1 MSGSVGSAWPSE
13 NLLFNAAS
21 GGATAE
27 VARNQLLN
35 QQTQQ
40 AIGSN
45 EMEMMGRAAATLMD
59 PTLYPTPEARAA
71 AYPVRLAALQ
81 AQGFAKNA
89 PSTYPGDTTIAA
101 LARMG
106 TPSQT
111 QAEWAQNLAA
121 NKAYSNANT
130 PPTTP
135 AAGGGGV
142 AAPGPGGLPGQ
153 GGPIEPFAT
162 RLQGAE
168 GNPGSVNASGYS
180 GQYQFGTSR
189 LADLGMYKPAAGE
202 NLGANQWRGTLDIPG
217 FPDVKTQ
224 ADFLA
229 SPAAQRAALDVHVRN
244 IDTAIAQTPGADQ
257 YDANGL
263 RAVAH
268 LGGPEGMRKFVA
280 SNGQYDPADANG
292 THLSDYYRRFS
303 APGSGGGTAV
313 ASTAR
318 QPLIRGDSL
327 ATREGLGGTG
337 VGSAPPRDVL
347 STVSGEA
354 RAGVYRGQPVV
365 LSTGA
370 SNDPGDL
377 ASVEQQ
383 VQEAR
388 GGGASSVTVLGVGPG
403 VEAKAP
409 GTNAALQAIAARNG
423 AQFVPLPT
431 GAGMMSPDGVHPTAQ
446 GYATLKTAVAPPAAA
461 PGGGGT
467 PAPYRVAG
475 AMQPPPG
482 APTAPGQAAPAPG
495 QPAAPGGA
503 SVPPAP
509 GQAAP
514 GGGPA
519 PPQLAQLNENGMT
532 PIQQRQIDAMAAN
545 PQTSLKER
553 MAAQQGFVNKNI
565 ELQQKQFSDWIQTQQ
580 LANSQG
586 QLTVAQQNSALEYW
600 KANHPDAKVTLTGGE
615 IITQNPRTGEEI
627 APRIKV
633 TPNQAPRFTEG
644 QGTWDEQAQQWVQ
657 TKPGQRGVPGKWGV
671 GPGGQQFFPA
681 PTEPAQADYTNA
693 VEDVKHDRGEIDS
706 ISDAGR
712 SGQQDNIRV
721 QEMRNI
727 LQSTDTGHGSETNA
741 MIRAYLQRWAPAA
754 LTDWTKDYA
763 NLTGPAAVEMFQKLG
778 FMGATSQERGVTSRG
793 GYQATR
799 LFQQFNPGAQLLT
812 ATNQGLLAQ
821 RLISNQADIDYSQAA
836 QDFYVNQRARFKSP
850 ERGYDSLAVF
860 NQQWGAQRNPQVYAG
875 AIGALGGQDPEQW
888 ARGLSKD
895 EIQRVKDVVTRADP
909 NAVIHMP
916 GEGRVPLQPNAK
928 PVPPG
933 FTVQ

>member
-40 AIGSN
+40 TIGSN

-89 PSTYPGDTTIAA
+89 PSTYPGDTTMAA

-168 GNPGSVNASGYS
+168 GNPGSVNAAGYS

-303 APGSGGGTAV
+303 APGSSGGTAV
-313 ASTAR
+313 ANTAR
-318 QPLIRGDSL
+318 PPLIRGDSL
-327 ATREGLGGTG
+327 ASTGGLGGSG
-337 VGSAPPRDVL
+337 AVGAPPRDVL

-403 VEAKAP
+403 VETKAP

-482 APTAPGQAAPAPG
+482 TPTAPGQGAPAPG
-495 QPAAPGGA
+495 QPA
-503 SVPPAP
+503 PPAP

-553 MAAQQGFVNKNI
+553 MAAQQRFVNQNI
-565 ELQQKQFSDWIQTQQ
+565 QLAQKAFSDYIAQQQ
-580 LANSQG
+580 LAVSQG
-586 QLTVAQQNSALEYW
+586 QLTNEQAKTNLDYW
-600 KANHPDAKVTLTGGE
+600 KANHPE
-615 IITQNPRTGEEI
+615 
-627 APRIKV
+627 
-633 TPNQAPRFTEG
+633 
-644 QGTWDEQAQQWVQ
+644 
-657 TKPGQRGVPGKWGV
+657 
-671 GPGGQQFFPA
+671 
-681 PTEPAQADYTNA
+681 
-693 VEDVKHDRGEIDS
+693 
-706 ISDAGR
+706 
-712 SGQQDNIRV
+712 
-721 QEMRNI
+721 
-727 LQSTDTGHGSETNA
+727 
-741 MIRAYLQRWAPAA
+741 
-754 LTDWTKDYA
+754 
-763 NLTGPAAVEMFQKLG
+763 
-778 FMGATSQERGVTSRG
+778 
-793 GYQATR
+793 
-799 LFQQFNPGAQLLT
+799 
-812 ATNQGLLAQ
+812 LA
-821 RLISNQADIDYSQAA
+821 
-836 QDFYVNQRARFKSP
+836 
-850 ERGYDSLAVF
+850 
-860 NQQWGAQRNPQVYAG
+860 
-875 AIGALGGQDPEQW
+875 
-888 ARGLSKD
+888 
-895 EIQRVKDVVTRADP
+895 P
-909 NAVIHMP
+909 NARENTIAYRTMQELAPIVRGDNGAVATQEQKDRYNEATTTYLDYKSHEHPITR
-916 GEGRVPLQPNAK
+916 ELLQVPSRPL
-928 PVPPG
+928 PPG
-933 FTVQ
+933 FPEPSGGSGVRTLTQGMSTAQQEAERELGKNFATTDLKSYAAANASLGMLTNANNAAEVMNSTPGGFEAPGAGANARLEIAKNLNQVAGLMGSGPIFDPSKISAWEALNKQTKLMGMQVVNNYFGGSREAASIINGATGAVPNSENTYLGFRLVSSGIEQDLLRQRELYEFKSQRLAAGQPLAAAEVEFNKTHPVENYTARAIANAVPEDMAAFLMAHPDTVQHFDQRFGPGIGEFILKGGRTQMGAPGRPSNG